1 MELNISAECKA
12 TRIVNISLFVTRST
26 ILKRSLKRID
36 IITHCFDRKDRY
48 MYLSEVHVIR
58 TYTSIVHHSDIVVP
72 SYIIF
77 HLRRKLVTTRNHTFD
92 INLFT
97 IRVTP

>member
-1 MELNISAECKA
+1 MELNVSAECKT

-36 IITHCFDRKDRY
+36 IIMHCFDHKDRY

-58 TYTSIVHHSDIVVP
+58 TYTS
-72 SYIIF
+72 SYIIA
-77 HLRRKLVTTRNHTFD
+77 
-92 INLFT
+92 IS
-97 IRVTP
+97 